1 MAAFLIDN
9 GYQYQIII
17 AIISNSTFLIDNGYQ
32 YQIIIAI
39 KYCISNW

>member
-17 AIISNSTFLIDNGYQ
+17 LSNTAFLIDNGYQ
-32 YQIIIAI
+32 YQTIIAI
-39 KYCISNW
+39 KCCISNW